1 MMKTTARALLALTLL
16 NGSALAQSGNEL
28 AAIQAAGSI
37 KFGTEGTYP
46 PYTYHDASGKLVGF
60 DVDIA
65 RAVAAK
71 MGVKPEFVEGRWDG
85 LIAGLSAKRYDA
97 VINQVGIT
105 PERQAKF
112 AFSDPYI
119 TSKAVLIV
127 RDNNAQ
133 IKSFADL
140 RDQKAAQSLTSNY
153 AKLAQKY
160 GAELVPTDGF
170 NQSLE
175 LVISGRAAATLNDNL
190 SYLDFRQHKPNAPLK
205 VVAVAEQ
212 GADSAILVRKD
223 QPQLV
228 QALNQALSEIR
239 ADGTYHTISQ
249 RYFGSDVSQ

>member
-16 NGSALAQSGNEL
+16 SGSALAQSGNEL

-85 LIAGLSAKRYDA
+85 LIAGLSARRYDA

>member
-16 NGSALAQSGNEL
+16 SGSALAQSGNER

-71 MGVKPEFVEGRWDG
+71 MGVKPEFIEGRWDG

>member
-1 MMKTTARALLALTLL
+1 MMKNTARALLALTLVS
-16 NGSALAQSGNEL
+16 GSALAQSDNEL

-46 PYTYHDASGKLVGF
+46 PYSYHDASGKLVGF

-71 MGVKPEFVEGRWDG
+71 MGVKPVFVEGRWDG

-119 TSKAVLIV
+119 TAKAVLIV
-127 RDNNAQ
+127 RDNNDQ

-140 RDQKAAQSLTSNY
+140 RGQKAAQSLTSNY
-153 AKLAQKY
+153 AKLAEKY

-170 NQSLE
+170 NQSLA

-212 GADSAILVRKD
+212 GADSAILVRKN

-228 QALNQALSEIR
+228 QALNKALSEIR
-239 ADGTYHTISQ
+239 ADGSYHALSQ

>member
-16 NGSALAQSGNEL
+16 SGSALAQSDNEL

-37 KFGTEGTYP
+37 KFCTEGTYP

>member
-16 NGSALAQSGNEL
+16 SGSALAQSGNEL

-112 AFSDPYI
+112 TFTDPYI

>member
-1 MMKTTARALLALTLL
+1 MKTTARALLALTLL
-16 NGSALAQSGNEL
+16 SGSALAQSDNEL

-71 MGVKPEFVEGRWDG
+71 MGVKPEFIEGRWDG

>member
-16 NGSALAQSGNEL
+16 SGSALAQSGNEL

-140 RDQKAAQSLTSNY
+140 HDQKAAQSLTSNY

>member
-1 MMKTTARALLALTLL
+1 MKTTARALLALTLL

>member
-16 NGSALAQSGNEL
+16 SGSALAQSDNEL

-71 MGVKPEFVEGRWDG
+71 MGVKPEFIEGRWDG

>member
-16 NGSALAQSGNEL
+16 SGSALAQSGNEL

-105 PERQAKF
+105 PERQTKF

>member
-16 NGSALAQSGNEL
+16 SGSALAQSGNEL

-119 TSKAVLIV
+119 TSKTVLIV

>member
-16 NGSALAQSGNEL
+16 SGSALAQSGNEL

-133 IKSFADL
+133 IKRFADL

>member
-1 MMKTTARALLALTLL
+1 MKNTARALLALTLVS
-16 NGSALAQSGNEL
+16 GSALAQSDNEL

-46 PYTYHDASGKLVGF
+46 PYSYHDASGKLVGF

-71 MGVKPEFVEGRWDG
+71 MGVKPVFVEGRWDG

-119 TSKAVLIV
+119 TAKAVLIV
-127 RDNNAQ
+127 RDNNDQ

-140 RDQKAAQSLTSNY
+140 RGQKAAQSLTSNY
-153 AKLAQKY
+153 AKLAEKY

-170 NQSLE
+170 NQSLA

-212 GADSAILVRKD
+212 GADSAILVRKN

-228 QALNQALSEIR
+228 QALNKALSEIR
-239 ADGTYHTISQ
+239 ADGSYHALSQ

>member
-16 NGSALAQSGNEL
+16 SGSALAQSGNEL

-71 MGVKPEFVEGRWDG
+71 MGVKPEFIEGRWDG

-205 VVAVAEQ
+205 VVAIAEQ

>member
-16 NGSALAQSGNEL
+16 SGSALAQSGNEL

-175 LVISGRAAATLNDNL
+175 LVISGRATATLNDNL